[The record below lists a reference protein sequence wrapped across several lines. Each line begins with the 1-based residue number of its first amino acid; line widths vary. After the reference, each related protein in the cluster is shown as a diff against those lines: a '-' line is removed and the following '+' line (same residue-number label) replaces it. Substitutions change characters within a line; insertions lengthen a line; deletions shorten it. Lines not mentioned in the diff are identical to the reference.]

1 MGVPLYLP
9 NAALV
14 GEREAKREMRSEV
27 MQSSQSHSV
36 YTVCEGGEEV
46 HRGREELR
54 YDDVR
59 THNQPALIYRAIKGK
74 IVQLNLLSLANAHT
88 EMLIPELIV
97 LNR

>member
-27 MQSSQSHSV
+27 VQSSQSHSV

-54 YDDVR
+54 
-59 THNQPALIYRAIKGK
+59 
-74 IVQLNLLSLANAHT
+74 
-88 EMLIPELIV
+88 
-97 LNR
+97 